1 MTSAA
6 LLNTAVRTVYF
17 RITLACKVLGKYFAS
32 CSLNCK
38 ILQLKPSG
46 AIYSSRHKG
55 TEKQSFDEVILKVN
69 FVRCVK
75 FVKLVSRS
83 LWSIFCENYLELQ
96 N

>member
-17 RITLACKVLGKYFAS
+17 RITLACKVLGKYIAS

-38 ILQLKPSG
+38 ILQLKPSF
-46 AIYSSRHKG
+46 AIYSSRHRG
-55 TEKQSFDEVILKVN
+55 TEKRSFDEVILKVN
-69 FVRCVK
+69 FLRCVK

-83 LWSIFCENYLELQ
+83 LWSIFC
-96 N
+96 

>member
-38 ILQLKPSG
+38 ILQLKLHSLYIAAVTG
-46 AIYSSRHKG
+46 VLRSEA
-55 TEKQSFDEVILKVN
+55 LM
-69 FVRCVK
+69 
-75 FVKLVSRS
+75 KL
-83 LWSIFCENYLELQ
+83 F
-96 N
+96 

>member
-1 MTSAA
+1 MTSAT

-32 CSLNCK
+32 CSLKCK
-38 ILQLKPSG
+38 ILQLKPSF
-46 AIYSSRHKG
+46 AIYSSRHRG
-55 TEKQSFDEVILKVN
+55 TEKRSFDEVILKVN

-83 LWSIFCENYLELQ
+83 LWSIFC
-96 N
+96 